1 MRLAVCDVVCDR
13 IRHRLCMDHGGTLTM
28 APFDRLTSLLDSCAY
43 AVGQWVIDN
52 PLAAFAALCAVL
64 FVAILYV
71 FKAALHASDVPRRQW

>member
-43 AVGQWVIDN
+43 SVGQWVIDN
-52 PLAAFAALCAVL
+52 PVLAGAALVAAFFLL
-64 FVAILYV
+64 ILYV
-71 FKAALHASDVPRRQW
+71 FRVALHDSDVPRRQW